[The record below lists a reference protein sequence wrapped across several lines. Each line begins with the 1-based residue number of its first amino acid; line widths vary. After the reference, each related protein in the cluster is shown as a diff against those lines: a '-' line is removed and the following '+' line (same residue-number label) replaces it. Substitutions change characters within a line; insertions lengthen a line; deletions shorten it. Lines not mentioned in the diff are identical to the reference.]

1 MIGMRRVFVEE
12 RTEQRILR
20 SIDGVQRPSAVE
32 GVSKAHS
39 LTPDRAAALDVDL
52 ERVRCLLGPDDPPR
66 HDPETSLADQPL
78 DLRSNL
84 GRDAVA
90 VDVPPRA
97 RMPEETS
104 LLAAAQ
110 ALPQAMTVRAQAVDG
125 SPPPDVRASRAEPA
139 PKFPD
144 TSVRNL
150 LLADRRLVEV
160 AVRSRNLPPPGD
172 CDDAA
177 EVARDVERERQID
190 HRQPGA
196 DDERVA

>member
-20 SIDGVQRPSAVE
+20 SIDGVQRASAVE

-39 LTPDRAAALDVDL
+39 LTLDRAAALDVDL
-52 ERVRCLLGPDDPPR
+52 ERVRCLLGPDDPP
-66 HDPETSLADQPL
+66 L

-90 VDVPPRA
+90 VDVPPRT

-110 ALPQAMTVRAQAVDG
+110 ALPQAMTVRAQA
-125 SPPPDVRASRAEPA
+125 
-139 PKFPD
+139 
-144 TSVRNL
+144 
-150 LLADRRLVEV
+150 
-160 AVRSRNLPPPGD
+160 
-172 CDDAA
+172 
-177 EVARDVERERQID
+177 
-190 HRQPGA
+190 
-196 DDERVA
+196 